1 MKTVKKKP
9 VSEKEYL
16 DNLLNQFT
24 KIQIDTR
31 GKIERYEDVMNRK
44 SSKKWD
50 SGKKQKMIN
59 RLAQA
64 KLEYAQTFEIIDQI
78 KNKLTQISV

>member
-1 MKTVKKKP
+1 
-9 VSEKEYL
+9 
-16 DNLLNQFT
+16 
-24 KIQIDTR
+24 
-31 GKIERYEDVMNRK
+31 MNRK

-50 SGKKQKMIN
+50 SGKKQKMSN